1 MTGVADKLADPARR
15 TGLSRARRHLLSG
28 IATCGLCG
36 SVLGS
41 GVTSRPRQNPIY
53 TCKGCNRVSR
63 NAAQVDAMAVEAVV
77 ARLSRPDAIELT
89 IATGR
94 DDLDEQRERARA
106 LRARLDGLATE
117 FADGDLTAS
126 QIKTATRRINEQLA
140 EIDAVILDAQKVH
153 TYDGVIGAH
162 DVDAAFDALDLDRK
176 RAIVAALIT
185 VTVHPTGRGKAFDPA
200 SVDVAFK

>member
-1 MTGVADKLADPARR
+1 
-15 TGLSRARRHLLSG
+15 
-28 IATCGLCG
+28 
-36 SVLGS
+36 
-41 GVTSRPRQNPIY
+41 
-53 TCKGCNRVSR
+53 
-63 NAAQVDAMAVEAVV
+63 MAVEGRRAVPPGRDR
-77 ARLSRPDAIELT
+77 AT

-94 DDLDEQRERARA
+94 DDLDEQRERARV
-106 LRARLDGLATE
+106 LRARLTVWRRARRRRPHRL
-117 FADGDLTAS
+117 